1 MNFQEL
7 NQTLYSYTPSE
18 QHYKQ
23 TGNSAI
29 YAGNPQISINN
40 KKVYRFSKDEMI
52 KHFSDIKISEFFIRK
67 QSRFTPVPNHVTD
80 VLEINYIYHG
90 SCTQYINDKKIL
102 LEEGDLIIV
111 DTETMHATEAPQE
124 TDIVISLN
132 ISQQFFKDNFLDSVR
147 EASQLSQFLFQAI
160 SDSQNHNQYLLFR
173 GKDTEKI
180 HLLFEQLLCEVYD
193 PSMLHL
199 EIKTQFIK
207 LILFELICSS
217 SVEANGITSN
227 VQEQQLII
235 DILAYIDRHYSSVT
249 LTSCAQH
256 FGYNP
261 SYFSTLIKKLTS
273 QTFKQLVNQKKLE
286 ESLPLLLHS
295 NESTH
300 DIALHVGFSNLN
312 TYYKVFQEKYGTTPA
327 NYRLEKKNSASLHK

>member
-1 MNFQEL
+1 
-7 NQTLYSYTPSE
+7 
-18 QHYKQ
+18 
-23 TGNSAI
+23 
-29 YAGNPQISINN
+29 
-40 KKVYRFSKDEMI
+40 
-52 KHFSDIKISEFFIRK
+52 
-67 QSRFTPVPNHVTD
+67 
-80 VLEINYIYHG
+80 
-90 SCTQYINDKKIL
+90 
-102 LEEGDLIIV
+102 
-111 DTETMHATEAPQE
+111 MHATEAPQE

-207 LILFELICSS
+207 LILFELICSF

-286 ESLPLLLHS
+286 ESLPSSFIATNRPTISLYMSALVTSILTTRYFKKNMELLLPITAWKRKTQHHCT
-295 NESTH
+295 N
-300 DIALHVGFSNLN
+300 N
-312 TYYKVFQEKYGTTPA
+312 
-327 NYRLEKKNSASLHK
+327 RLVTN